1 MAVTHDDVL
10 GAIGRTPAVRLNRVV
25 SPDGAEVVAKLEFL
39 GPGGSVKDRA
49 ALSMIAEAEA
59 RGALQPGATVVEA
72 SAGNTGVGL
81 AMVCAVRGYRCII
94 VLPETTS
101 ADKRSVLA
109 ALGAEIVLARADVEP
124 CAPDGYI
131 GRAEALAKQI
141 GAFAPDQFEN
151 PANPEVHYAQTGPEL
166 LGDCGGRIDAF
177 VACVGSGG
185 TLGGVSRYLR
195 ERLPEIRIVGAVPDR
210 DRCAGT
216 HGNSLVEGIVEDL
229 VACAGQG
236 VAPDMVVKVADRD
249 AVTMTLRLAREEAI
263 LAGGSAGVAV
273 FAAAEVARELGKGK
287 RVAVILADTGRN
299 YLSTYFDPAWRARH
313 GLDV

>member
-1 MAVTHDDVL
+1 VIHDDVL
-10 GAIGRTPAVRLNRVV
+10 GAIGRTPTVRLHRVV
-25 SPDGAEVVAKLEFL
+25 STEGAEVVAKLEFF

-49 ALSMIAEAEA
+49 ALSMIAEAEG
-59 RGALQPGATVVEA
+59 RGALKPGATVVEA

-81 AMVCAVRGYRCII
+81 AVVCAVRGYRCII

-101 ADKRSVLA
+101 TDKRSVLQ

-124 CAPDGYI
+124 SSPDGYI
-131 GRAEALAKQI
+131 GKAEALAKEL

-151 PANPEVHYAQTGPEL
+151 PANPEAHYALTGPEL
-166 LGDCGGRIDAF
+166 FADCEGRIDAF

-195 ERLPEIRIVGAVPDR
+195 ERLPNIRIVGAAPDR
-210 DRCAGT
+210 DYCAGV

-229 VACAGQG
+229 VACAAQG
-236 VAPDMVVKVADRD
+236 VTPDVVVKVADHD
-249 AVTMTLRLAREEAI
+249 AVRMTLRLAREEAI

-273 FAAAEVARELGKGK
+273 FAAAQIALELGKGK
-287 RVAVILADTGRN
+287 RVATIVPDTGRN
-299 YLSTYFDPAWRARH
+299 YLSTYFNAAWRANH
-313 GLDV
+313 GL